1 MKGNTVGHKQPR
13 RFQEYFDDTGHR
25 GANKGRCSADPHS
38 YRQGRI
44 GWGCVW
50 FWTPSYKKDKDLLE
64 QAQ

>member
-1 MKGNTVGHKQPR
+1 MKANTVGHKQPR

-44 GWGCVW
+44 GWGCV
-50 FWTPSYKKDKDLLE
+50 
-64 QAQ
+64 